1 MNSAK
6 PTSRQFSISCGHS
19 KSQPAVPGKQGPGT
33 AGVFNSE
40 EGLNPTSMRYH
51 IIIFLVI
58 LVLACASMHAQSPFF
73 MRSMEVSIAAPVILD
88 IAVSSGDITIGYS
101 HDGVVS
107 IYASAKDPNG
117 KSVPEAFFS
126 NALFIEQ
133 SANHISIRDFLATA
147 ASLNVNLSYRID
159 VPFQTQVNSSVF
171 GIGNQK
177 LIGIAGPA
185 KLTSGM
191 GDIDATYVRFAE
203 VEAITGRGNI
213 SCTRAAQVKAE
224 TGAGNITLMEDGP
237 SQAAVKK
244 GPGRIEVGG
253 ARGSFEGATDVGDL
267 HIKAVPNGNWRLTSI
282 AGNIR
287 VEVPPKAKFRLDA
300 STLLGNIFVEHNAI
314 QKPSEDGVHRLQQEV
329 NGGGMSIQARSNN
342 GNIFI
347 Q

>member
-1 MNSAK
+1 
-6 PTSRQFSISCGHS
+6 
-19 KSQPAVPGKQGPGT
+19 
-33 AGVFNSE
+33 
-40 EGLNPTSMRYH
+40 MRYH
-51 IIIFLVI
+51 IIIFFII
-58 LVLACASMHAQSPFF
+58 LVLACASMHAQTPFF

-88 IAVSSGDITIGYS
+88 IAVSRGDITIGYAR
-101 HDGVVS
+101 DGVVS
-107 IYASAKDPNG
+107 IYASAKDLNG

-147 ASLNVNLSYRID
+147 ANLNLNFSYRID
-159 VPFQTQVNSSVF
+159 VPFQTQVISSVF

-237 SQAAVKK
+237 SKVAVKK

-267 HIKAVPNGNWRLTSI
+267 HIKAVVNDDWHLTSV
-282 AGNIR
+282 AGSIKI
-287 VEVPPKAKFRLDA
+287 EVPSKARFRVDA
-300 STLLGNIFVEHNAI
+300 STLLGNIYIEHSAM
-314 QKPSEDGVHRLQQEV
+314 PPPPDGVRQLHEEV
-329 NGGGMSIQARSNN
+329 NGGGKMIQARTNN